1 MPDGQAMQQAMMSMM
16 SAVQSGANYIL
27 HSAGVLD
34 GLLSMSYDYAVTV
47 PLLRLEPVWK
57 PLQDHPRLLAL
68 FEKYETEVD

>member
-1 MPDGQAMQQAMMSMM
+1 MSESLIGQTLAHYRIVDKLGEPDLA
-16 SAVQSGANYIL
+16 IDL
-27 HSAGVLD
+27 LD
-34 GLLSMSYDYAVTV
+34 ELLSMSYDYAVTV